1 MPRLRWSLALA
12 ARARRAGSVAATMKQ
27 DFTYSES
34 LNFHTV
40 RRREIVAK
48 FPEVRE
54 LMVKNHSSALWIV
67 ALVLLQWAAAA
78 LADNANG
85 WLLVL
90 AAFAF
95 GAFVNHALY
104 VLMHEC
110 THSLV
115 FKTSGLNRLFGIVCD
130 FALVLPSSMGFQ
142 RYHLYHHRYLGQ
154 YEMDPDI
161 VSHGEARLI
170 GNSAWRKLLW
180 VFLLP
185 ISQALRPMKLKAIRG
200 IPVWDP
206 WIVLNFATQIVVCTL
221 LVMVL
226 GPKALAYLALSTLF
240 ALGLHPLGG
249 RWIQEHHVT
258 TEGQDTYSYYGP
270 LNKVCFNMGFHNEH
284 HDFPNV
290 PWNNLPKVRRAAGEY
305 YTGLKSYH
313 SWIGVL
319 RKFIFDPT
327 MSGYSRIIHP
337 ATPVVTPTPAA
348 PAAASR

>member
-1 MPRLRWSLALA
+1 MN
-12 ARARRAGSVAATMKQ
+12 Q
-27 DFTYSES
+27 DFTYSETP
-34 LNFHTV
+34 NFHTV

-48 FPEVRE
+48 APEVRA
-54 LMVKNHSSALWIV
+54 LMVKNRSSALWII
-67 ALVLLQWAAAA
+67 ALVLLQWVASSFAAG
-78 LADNANG
+78 ANW
-85 WLLVL
+85 WLLVF

-115 FKTSGLNRLFGIVCD
+115 FKSPLLNRLFGLICD
-130 FALVLPSSMGFQ
+130 FALVLPSAMGFQ

-170 GNSAWRKLLW
+170 GNSAWRKALW

-185 ISQALRPMKLKAIRG
+185 VSQALRPMKLKATRNV
-200 IPVWDP
+200 PVWDR
-206 WIVLNFATQIVVCTL
+206 WIVLNFITQIVVCTL
-221 LVMVL
+221 LVMAF

-258 TEGQDTYSYYGP
+258 APDQDTYSYYGV
-270 LNKVCFNMGFHNEH
+270 LNRLCFNMGYHNEH

-290 PWNNLPKVRRAAGEY
+290 PWSNLPKVKQAAPAY
-305 YTGLKSYH
+305 YTTLKSYN
-313 SWIGVL
+313 SWVGVL
-319 RKFIFDPT
+319 KMFIFDPAL
-327 MSGYSRIIHP
+327 SGYSRIIHP
-337 ATPVVTPTPAA
+337 ATPPVA
-348 PAAASR
+348 PAASVPVSAVR